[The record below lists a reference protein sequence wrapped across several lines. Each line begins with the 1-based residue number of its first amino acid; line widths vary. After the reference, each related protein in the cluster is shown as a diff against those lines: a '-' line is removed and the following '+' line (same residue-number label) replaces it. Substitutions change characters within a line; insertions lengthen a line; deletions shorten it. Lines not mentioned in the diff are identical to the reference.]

1 MEKISWKFKTGE
13 SRDETTRETM
23 NLKKNIIQM
32 IEEKQLGWF
41 SHVMRIEDERFP
53 RVVFEWEPEGRRRRS
68 CPTKTWISDVTMTVL
83 NLGLTINDSLN
94 KVLLRRSVFS

>member
-32 IEEKQLGWF
+32 IEEKQLG
-41 SHVMRIEDERFP
+41 
-53 RVVFEWEPEGRRRRS
+53 
-68 CPTKTWISDVTMTVL
+68 
-83 NLGLTINDSLN
+83 
-94 KVLLRRSVFS
+94 